1 VWLVAVALIVVVFL
15 ALLSS
20 LYALAVTGVPV
31 VRTPAEFLAE
41 ITAEVSGGEGTTV
54 VDAGCGDARALL
66 AFCAAEGV
74 TGRGYEL
81 NGPIC
86 LYGKARVLLSGRCE
100 RVKLHWG
107 DFFRCE
113 LEDVDVV
120 FCHLMP
126 AVMVRVGA
134 KCAQEM
140 CAGARLVSFLWEVP
154 GWVPSRVVKL
164 GRREDPLF
172 VYEIPPR
179 CQENDRPDNEPK
191 T

>member
-1 VWLVAVALIVVVFL
+1 LVVVTLIVVVFL

-20 LYALAVTGVPV
+20 LYALVVTGVPV
-31 VRTPAEFLAE
+31 LRTPAEFLEE
-41 ITAEVSGGEGTTV
+41 ITAEVGGEKVATI

-81 NGPIC
+81 NGPIW
-86 LYGKARVLLSGRCE
+86 LYGFSRLLLSGRSGHI
-100 RVKLHWG
+100 RLYWR

-120 FCHLMP
+120 YCHLMP
-126 AVMVRVGA
+126 AVMARIGA
-134 KCAQEM
+134 KCAEEM
-140 CAGARLVSFLWEVP
+140 RVGTRLVSYLWEVP
-154 GWVPSRVVKL
+154 GWAPARVLKL
-164 GRREDPLF
+164 GRRKDPLF
-172 VYEIPPR
+172 VYEIPPG
-179 CQENDRPDNEPK
+179 CQENDHPDCRPK